1 MIVNL
6 TQMQQGETGLLKEIQ
21 GGHGIIRKLQSMGVR
36 PGKKIT
42 KVSSHFWHGPQTIAI
57 DNIQVAIGYGIAKK
71 IFIEIEEC
79 K

>member
-1 MIVNL
+1 MIIDL
-6 TQMQQGETGLLKEIQ
+6 TQMQQGETGLIKEVQ

-42 KVSSHFWHGPQTIAI
+42 KVSSHFWHGPQTIAL